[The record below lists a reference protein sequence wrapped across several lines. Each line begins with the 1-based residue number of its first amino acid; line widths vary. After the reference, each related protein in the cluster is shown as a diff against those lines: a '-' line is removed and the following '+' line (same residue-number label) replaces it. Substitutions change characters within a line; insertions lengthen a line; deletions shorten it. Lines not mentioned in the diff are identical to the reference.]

1 MAARAYI
8 LDVDGTIV
16 DSNAAHVEAWQQAFA
31 AHGHLVEAGRI
42 SIEIGKGGDK
52 LVPAILGEAAEDR
65 EGESLRKAQ
74 TEAFLKIAASRKL
87 SPFPGAR
94 ELVAELR
101 RRGIRTAIATSSGS
115 DHLEALS
122 RSAGLDLTHLTDELV
137 TADDIEESKPAPD
150 LVVAAVRKLGLPA
163 AGCVM
168 VGDTPWDARAAT
180 SSGIVPPNPIASLGM
195 RSASTMVPWA
205 RRPVLV
211 TPSGT
216 RPNRKTTT
224 GPLAPT
230 GPM

>member
-16 DSNAAHVEAWQQAFA
+16 DSNAAHVEAWQRAFA
-31 AHGHLVEAGRI
+31 KHGHRVEAGRI

-74 TEAFLKIAASRKL
+74 TEAFLRIAASRKL

-115 DHLEALS
+115 DHLEALG

-150 LVVAAVRKLGLPA
+150 LVVAAVQKLGLPA

-168 VGDTPWDARAAT
+168 VGDTPWDARAAVAAGVACIGVR
-180 SSGIVPPNPIASLGM
+180 SGGNDTATLLG
-195 RSASTMVPWA
+195 AGA
-205 RRPVLV
+205 REVREDLADVLAH
-211 TPSGT
+211 
-216 RPNRKTTT
+216 
-224 GPLAPT
+224 L
-230 GPM
+230 